1 MLQYTPLKKK
11 KKVEDK
17 KAVETPRLKKEVVEE
32 KEKKKKKD
40 NDYKRNYKWSIYNSL
55 EAFLNTKVNSL
66 WSISYVL

>member
-1 MLQYTPLKKK
+1 
-11 KKVEDK
+11 
-17 KAVETPRLKKEVVEE
+17 VETPRLKKEVVEE

>member
-1 MLQYTPLKKK
+1 
-11 KKVEDK
+11 
-17 KAVETPRLKKEVVEE
+17 VETPRLKKEVVEE

-55 EAFLNTKVNSL
+55 EAFLNRKVNSL